1 MIVIPQRVIENGSV
15 ISLRGDSGNYMS
27 RMGAT
32 GLELSKG
39 SIDQYCKFRV
49 VLVQI
54 LSLIHI

>member
-32 GLELSKG
+32 GLQLSKDG
-39 SIDQYCKFRV
+39 IDRFSQFML
-49 VLVQI
+49 VLEG
-54 LSLIHI
+54 